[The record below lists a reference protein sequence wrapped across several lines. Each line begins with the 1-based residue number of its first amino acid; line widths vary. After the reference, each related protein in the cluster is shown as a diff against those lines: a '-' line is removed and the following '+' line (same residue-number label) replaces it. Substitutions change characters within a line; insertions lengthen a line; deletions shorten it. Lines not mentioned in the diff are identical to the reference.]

1 MKLGPKEIKVVNEYF
16 VRPVKN
22 RLKEIFM
29 KKGLPQL
36 RTADEIKQPP
46 VRKDVEDIQA
56 INEFNKRNPRADGGR
71 IGFEYGGITKAFNEL
86 INEGN
91 TTFKDRKEL
100 MNAIQKKN
108 REKIDI
114 FLFEEGEKLLKFVVQ

>member
-36 RTADEIKQPP
+36 RTADEIQRPH
-46 VRKDVEDIQA
+46 RS
-56 INEFNKRNPRADGGR
+56 
-71 IGFEYGGITKAFNEL
+71 
-86 INEGN
+86 
-91 TTFKDRKEL
+91 
-100 MNAIQKKN
+100 
-108 REKIDI
+108 
-114 FLFEEGEKLLKFVVQ
+114 